1 VIVTGHGLAV
11 AAESLVARC
20 PVPVELDLE
29 IGDRPPEVVE
39 VAAYYLLA
47 EALTN
52 VAKHAHASRATVEVK
67 RSNGRLVVEVTDDG
81 VGGAD
86 VAAGTGLRAS
96 PIASRPSA
104 AISG

>member
-1 VIVTGHGLAV
+1 M
-11 AAESLVARC
+11 ARC

-29 IGDRPPEVVE
+29 IGDRPPKSSKS
-39 VAAYYLLA
+39 LPTTSLA